1 MIWIT
6 SDWHFCHN
14 KPFLYE
20 PRGFENQYEMNEVLI
35 SNYNKVVS
43 QDDDVY
49 CLGDCMLSDTEFGLK
64 CLESLKGKIHII
76 RGNHDTDNRLKA
88 YSSCHNIVE
97 ICDAKFLKIGKQ
109 SFFLSHYPALTANY
123 DDGKALKTK
132 TINLCGHTHTPDKF
146 IDLDK
151 GLIYHT
157 EVDAHDNYPVSIEQI
172 IADLKERV
180 G

>member
-20 PRGFENQYEMNEVLI
+20 PRGFKNQYEMNEILI
-35 SNYNKVVS
+35 SNYNKVVG

-49 CLGDCMLSDTEFGLK
+49 CLGDCMLSDTELGLK
-64 CLESLKGKIHII
+64 CLKNLKGKIHII
-76 RGNHDTDNRLKA
+76 RGNHDTDNRLKV
-88 YSSCHNIVE
+88 YTSCYNVVE

-123 DDGKALKTK
+123 DDGKALQNK
-132 TINLCGHTHTPDKF
+132 TISLCGHTHTPDKF

-172 IADLKERV
+172 IADLKERI
-180 G
+180 

>member
-20 PRGFENQYEMNEVLI
+20 PRGFKNQYEMNEILI
-35 SNYNKVVS
+35 SNYNKVVG

-49 CLGDCMLSDTEFGLK
+49 CLGDCMLSDTELGLK
-64 CLESLKGKIHII
+64 CLKNLKGKIHII
-76 RGNHDTDNRLKA
+76 RGNHDTDNRLKV
-88 YSSCHNIVE
+88 YTSCYNVVE

-132 TINLCGHTHTPDKF
+132 TISLCGHTHTSDKF

-172 IADLKERV
+172 IADLKERI
-180 G
+180 